1 MDKAKS
7 SSLSLPESY
16 WIRLQQIADSEYGGN
31 RTAAIREMIDAH
43 EALSES
49 EPISDLIARYAPLL
63 KNRYNQALSS
73 AQSTTVTYTDENVL
87 LQNLLQQSISLVN
100 QGSTAHFTALGSDQL
115 KACILQGRHLE
126 PGVELDHFVD
136 KIIFEQKSASP
147 AS

>member
-49 EPISDLIARYAPLL
+49 KPISDLIARYAPLL
-63 KNRYNQALSS
+63 KGRYQKALSS
-73 AQSTTVTYTDENVL
+73 SQETARAPTDENVL
-87 LQNLLQQSISLVN
+87 LQNLLQQSISLVT
-100 QGSTAHFTALGSDQL
+100 QGSTNHFTALGADQL
-115 KACILQGRHLE
+115 KEYILKGENLE
-126 PGVELDHFVD
+126 PGAELDHFVD
-136 KIIFEQKSASP
+136 KIIFQQNSV
-147 AS
+147 